1 METRIV
7 DKDIL
12 TQLFYE
18 HFLFEAIV
26 RKNGIEMDD
35 ETMASHFFEAERI
48 VNELPKEE

>member
-26 RKNGIEMDD
+26 RQNDIEIDT
-35 ETMASHFFEAERI
+35 ETIASHFFEAERI
-48 VNELPKEE
+48 VNELPEEG

>member
-18 HFLFEAIV
+18 HFLFEAII
-26 RKNGIEMDD
+26 RQNGIEMDT
-35 ETMASHFFEAERI
+35 ETIRQYI
-48 VNELPKEE
+48 KK

>member
-26 RKNGIEMDD
+26 RKNGIEMDA

-48 VNELPKEE
+48 VNELPKEG